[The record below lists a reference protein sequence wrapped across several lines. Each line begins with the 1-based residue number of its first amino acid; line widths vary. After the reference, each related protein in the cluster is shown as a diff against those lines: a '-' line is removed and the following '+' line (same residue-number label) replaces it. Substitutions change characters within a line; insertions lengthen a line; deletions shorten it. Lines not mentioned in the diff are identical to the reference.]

1 MSNVTLCSSLRLC
14 AFACGIAENED
25 REKPGKAER
34 TISALTLP
42 GEKQYVGEKLISLDR
57 MQQPLTDIRSFFTS
71 HRNVLLILVIASAG
85 LLLVHGRAITRFL
98 QGEDPLVQI
107 YIDDFR
113 TQDQR
118 VRKDAVEFTGAWQG
132 FDKGLLLASG
142 EEGSITYRFS
152 KAPEEVPV
160 YLRLWFRR
168 IGGIENSLTCVAGEK
183 TFRLKNTDF
192 HGQRVYLTRTVADS
206 GSFDLT
212 LKAVIDPDVRRIPA
226 PLLSKIEV
234 HIFSPQAARLVRI
247 PSLLALLLLPFLC
260 YALLQRFS
268 RRDDLSL
275 VIALVIYG
283 GALLASRLAGGVL
296 AYLNWVYVA
305 LLVFLWVDVLRRR
318 EYDRARNAL
327 FAFTVF
333 AIVLLAFCVRWN
345 LMVEKAGHLLD
356 PDARGYYAIATTS
369 PGLFQSAC
377 DIPPYVREPFF
388 IWAIRIFY
396 IFTPSTET
404 SLRFFTLLLSLGAL
418 VAGAYFGRAICNA
431 FVGLVVAFLMAI
443 NSNLIFMSVRGLRL
457 ELYMLV
463 ILAFAACLMFL
474 RPKTVRR
481 FSLLGITTG
490 ILHLSRITS
499 LSFTIFLL
507 PLLGVIKRWKA
518 TQVMLA
524 LGIGLLL
531 LTPHLVFNY
540 FYNDSGDPF
549 FSGNIHARFYRN
561 IEFQGQQGFPSVDA
575 VRANPY
581 TGPPITT
588 FQYLFGLHTIP
599 EVVYASLR
607 GFVRIFFTAY
617 AKGILLEGNVVL
629 FALYLVGLV
638 SLLCSPSRMLLLIMF
653 FVEMP
658 ILFIAGKAVDWRLVA
673 HIAPFVYC
681 CVGMGFYT
689 VARGWWQ
696 LIARGRR
703 QQAD

>member
-1 MSNVTLCSSLRLC
+1 MTST
-14 AFACGIAENED
+14 
-25 REKPGKAER
+25 
-34 TISALTLP
+34 
-42 GEKQYVGEKLISLDR
+42 GEKQYVGEKRIAPNR
-57 MQQPLTDIRSFFTS
+57 MQQPLTHIRSFFTS

-85 LLLVHGRAITRFL
+85 ILLVHGRAITRFL
-98 QGEDPLVQI
+98 QVEDPIVQI

-118 VRKDAVEFTGAWQG
+118 VRNDAIEFTGAWQG

-152 KAPEEVPV
+152 KAPERVPV
-160 YLRLWFRR
+160 YCRLWFRR
-168 IGGIENSLTCVAGEK
+168 IEGIENSLTCVAGEE

-192 HGQRVYLTRTVADS
+192 HGQRVYLTRSVADS
-206 GSFDLT
+206 ASFDLT
-212 LKAVIDPDVRRIPA
+212 LSAAIDPDVKSIPA
-226 PLLSKIEV
+226 PLLNKIEV
-234 HIFSPQAARLVRI
+234 HIFSPEAANLVRV

-260 YALLQRFS
+260 YALLQRS
-268 RRDDLSL
+268 LKRDDLSL
-275 VIALVIYG
+275 VIALCIYG
-283 GALLASRLAGGVL
+283 GALLASRLTGGVL
-296 AYLNWVYVA
+296 AYLGWLYAA
-305 LLVFLWVDVLRRR
+305 LLVLFWLDVLRRR

-333 AIVLLAFCVRWN
+333 AIVLLAFSLRWN

-369 PGLFQSAC
+369 PGLFQTAC
-377 DIPPYVREPFF
+377 DIPPFVREPFF
-388 IWAIRIFY
+388 IWAIEIFY
-396 IFTPSTET
+396 FFTPHTET

-418 VAGAYFGRAICNA
+418 VGGAYFGRAICNA

-457 ELYMLV
+457 ELYILV
-463 ILAFAACLMFL
+463 ILAFAACLMFW
-474 RPKTVRR
+474 RPKTHGG
-481 FSLLGITTG
+481 FSLVGIITG

-499 LSFTIFLL
+499 LSFTVFLL
-507 PLLGVIKRWKA
+507 PIVGVIRRWKA
-518 TQVMLA
+518 MRVMLA
-524 LGIGLLL
+524 LGIGLVL

-540 FYNDSGDPF
+540 SYDDSSDPF

-588 FQYLFGLHTIP
+588 FKYLFGLHTIP
-599 EVVYASLR
+599 EVAYASLR

-658 ILFIAGKAVDWRLVA
+658 ILFIAGRAVDWRLVA

-681 CVGMGFYT
+681 CVGMGLYT

-703 QQAD
+703 QQAEE